1 MIISYQKPCVLLRT
15 LCPYALPLQLT
26 PPGTLTAH
34 EKFCLVLLCSQPD
47 TVHRHPLRET
57 QTSSP
62 LIEGSHKS
70 AGPRPDITPAI
81 ADFRYRRPLLSRL
94 HGLFSIPSFRGICQS
109 PEAKSPAESCWLLT
123 TQQVRGQ
130 GVICDLAFLSSLTRT
145 RSSLKNCF
153 SMSLHSCSMTPR
165 IT

>member
-1 MIISYQKPCVLLRT
+1 MRRVWDISLQVFPINQNLKPCVLLRT

-47 TVHRHPLRET
+47 TVHRHPLRKT

-62 LIEGSHKS
+62 LIEGSHKG

-81 ADFRYRRPLLSRL
+81 ADCRYRGPLLPRL
-94 HGLFSIPSFRGICQS
+94 HGLLSIPVLKQICQS
-109 PEAKSPAESCWLLT
+109 QNGKSFYRSQRSVLSERIRPLFHTPFKIDHLM
-123 TQQVRGQ
+123 
-130 GVICDLAFLSSLTRT
+130 VIFLIHQRAGD
-145 RSSLKNCF
+145 
-153 SMSLHSCSMTPR
+153 
-165 IT
+165 

>member
-1 MIISYQKPCVLLRT
+1 MRRVWDISLQVFPINQNLKPCVLLRT

-94 HGLFSIPSFRGICQS
+94 HGLFSIPFFSGICQS
-109 PEAKSPAESCWLLT
+109 PDRKLNCSCRLLLFSQVCAFTAQTVRKRIARKHPAIPIAA
-123 TQQVRGQ
+123 R
-130 GVICDLAFLSSLTRT
+130 
-145 RSSLKNCF
+145 
-153 SMSLHSCSMTPR
+153 
-165 IT
+165 